1 VIEAATDALLG
12 ARNPDGG
19 WGAEQGKQSSTEATA
34 LAVLALGAL
43 DGRSFERDIGRGLAW
58 LADRQT
64 ADGSWPLGADMDGG
78 SWTTSL
84 ATISLAGFA
93 AQRPRALRGAYW
105 LLRQEGQR
113 PAWWVSL
120 LQRWVLPQGSAVR
133 LNPNLKGWPWASG
146 AFSWVEP
153 TAYALIALKKLR
165 ADVAASQ
172 ISERIQ
178 QGEMMIYDRMC
189 QGGGWNYGNS
199 NVLGVDV
206 PPYPETTAVALVA
219 LQDRQAETANQMS
232 LEALRGMLADVES
245 GLALSWASL
254 CFSIYGRDT
263 SDLRRR
269 LARTYEKT
277 AFLGATRTLALA
289 ILAWKDGSNGFR
301 V

>member
-1 VIEAATDALLG
+1 VIEAATNALLG

-43 DGRSFERDIGRGLAW
+43 GGKSFEQDISRGVTW

-64 ADGSWPLGADMDGG
+64 ADGSWPLRADVDGG

-84 ATISLAGFA
+84 AAISLAGFSA
-93 AQRPRALRGAYW
+93 YRPRALRGAHW

-113 PAWWVSL
+113 PAWWVFL
-120 LQRWVLPQGSAVR
+120 LQRWVLPQGSGVR
-133 LNPNLKGWPWASG
+133 LNPNLKGWPWAPG

-153 TAYALIALKKLR
+153 TAYALIALKKVR
-165 ADVAASQ
+165 AEVTDSRLGD
-172 ISERIQ
+172 RIR
-178 QGEMMIYDRMC
+178 QGEMLIYDRMC

-206 PPYPETTAVALVA
+206 PPYPETTALALIA
-219 LQDRQAETANQMS
+219 LQDRRRETANQIS
-232 LEALRGMLADVES
+232 LDALHGMLAQAES
-245 GLALSWASL
+245 GLALSWSIL

-263 SDLRRR
+263 SDLRAR
-269 LARTYEKT
+269 LARTYERR

-289 ILAWKDGSNGFR
+289 ILAWRNSPDGFR

>member
-1 VIEAATDALLG
+1 MIEAATDALLG
-12 ARNPDGG
+12 ARNPEGG
-19 WGAEQGKQSSTEATA
+19 WGAEQGKQSNTETTA
-34 LAVLALGAL
+34 LAVLALSAL
-43 DGRSFERDIGRGLAW
+43 DGSLEQEISRGLAW

-64 ADGSWPLGADMDGG
+64 ADGSWPLRADMDGS

-93 AQRPRALRGAYW
+93 AHRPGALRGAHW
-105 LLRQEGQR
+105 LIRQEGRR
-113 PAWWVSL
+113 PTWWVSL
-120 LQRWVLPQGSAVR
+120 LQRWVLPQGPTIR

-153 TAYALIALKKLR
+153 TAYALIALKKVR
-165 ADVAASQ
+165 ADVAGSE
-172 ISERIQ
+172 IRERIQ
-178 QGEMMIYDRMC
+178 QGEMLIYDRMC
-189 QGGGWNYGNS
+189 RGGGWNYGNS

-206 PPYPETTAVALVA
+206 PPYPETTALALIA
-219 LQDRQAETANQMS
+219 LQDRQAETANQIS
-232 LEALRGMLADVES
+232 LDALPRMAADVES
-245 GLALSWASL
+245 GLALSWTSL

-263 SDLRRR
+263 SNLRKR